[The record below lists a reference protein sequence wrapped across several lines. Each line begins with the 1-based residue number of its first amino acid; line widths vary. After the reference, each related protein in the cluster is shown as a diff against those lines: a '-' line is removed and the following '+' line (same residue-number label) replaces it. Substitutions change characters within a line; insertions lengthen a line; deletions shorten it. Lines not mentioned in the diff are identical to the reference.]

1 MPRPLFLSVKVITAP
16 RGCHA
21 HWYPGDLHLP
31 WTSARLSFVRV
42 RREACQHPV
51 RLCMANTTEAA
62 RTVVVQC
69 PFCSAP
75 NRVDLNRL
83 ASGPKCAKCGKP
95 IRLDRPQ
102 KVTDKEFD
110 RTINNASVPVLV
122 DFYADW
128 CGPCKMMAPT
138 LDELAQKRAGEAL
151 VLKLDTEANPLT
163 ASRFGIRGIPTVIA
177 FQGGKE
183 RGRHVGLADMRT
195 LEGLVA
201 S

>member
-1 MPRPLFLSVKVITAP
+1 MAQTAQAP
-16 RGCHA
+16 
-21 HWYPGDLHLP
+21 
-31 WTSARLSFVRV
+31 
-42 RREACQHPV
+42 
-51 RLCMANTTEAA
+51 

-83 ASGPKCAKCGKP
+83 SAGPKCAKCGKP

-110 RTINNASVPVLV
+110 RTISNSTVPVLV

-151 VLKLDTEANPLT
+151 ILKLDTEASPVT
-163 ASRFGIRGIPTVIA
+163 AARFGIRGIPTVIA
-177 FQGGKE
+177 FQDGKE
-183 RGRHVGLADMRT
+183 RGRKVGVADLKA
-195 LEGLVA
+195 LEQLIGP
-201 S
+201 